1 MSESTNPTEL
11 TMYGA
16 DWCRDCIRSKAL
28 LEKLGVDYKYVD
40 LEADPAAADVA
51 KSISGQTHIPVVQF
65 TDGEFLVEPSDAD
78 LQAKINSIGL
88 A

>member
-1 MSESTNPTEL
+1 MSETTNPEEL

-65 TDGEFLVEPSDAD
+65 TDGEFMVEPSDAD
-78 LQAKINSIGL
+78 LQAKVQAMGL